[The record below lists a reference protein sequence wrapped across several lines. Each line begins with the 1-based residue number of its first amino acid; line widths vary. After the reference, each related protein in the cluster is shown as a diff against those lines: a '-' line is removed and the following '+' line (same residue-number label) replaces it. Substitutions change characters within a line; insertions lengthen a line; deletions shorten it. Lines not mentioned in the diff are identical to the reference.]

1 MPGLALTLPRSRQF
15 ALSRPPVLFFC
26 FLLSLD
32 LFSSLSLSRP
42 KTLSLSLSLF
52 ADRPLLDQVDAPVG
66 KLNSHRRRR
75 VGTKSFFFFDFHLF
89 FSHLSLP
96 PLNKKNKIKK
106 DSCVFSHPHENA
118 RRRDPRTHAYVPE
131 PCPDYRH
138 AGLCL
143 LGNACPF
150 SHGGKREGDFDFVFF

>member
-1 MPGLALTLPRSRQF
+1 VQNWN
-15 ALSRPPVLFFC
+15 LFFPVSPC
-26 FLLSLD
+26 FASFANHSLTHFLL
-32 LFSSLSLSRP
+32 
-42 KTLSLSLSLF
+42 
-52 ADRPLLDQVDAPVG
+52 LL
-66 KLNSHRRRR
+66 
-75 VGTKSFFFFDFHLF
+75 
-89 FSHLSLP
+89 
-96 PLNKKNKIKK
+96 LNKKKKK